1 MDASTIGRQLA
12 EATKDAMPRVQ
23 AASIHLGWVHKV
35 NGDGTIDINRGT
47 LEKPE
52 LLLGVRCTSAC
63 YGAMAGDR
71 VVYEDM
77 NHRCYATGVLARGDY
92 PGWRVAKVHTPPSG
106 CSLNAG
112 DANVTAYHPGLGLV
126 ATAISMAL
134 PGSNNPSNFTLFTC
148 ADLGLPNPKKKREFN
163 VMRGWKG
170 GSGDSMITTL
180 RCETDGRW
188 TCHTSNTQGGVMKH
202 WSGLSSHA
210 VFKLFDW

>member
-12 EATKDAMPRVQ
+12 EATKDAMPRVH

-77 NHRCYATGVLARGDY
+77 NHRCYATGVLAKSSGPAVYKVVDGVTAIKSGGVVTVSLVYAEVKLTDY
-92 PGWRVAKVHTPPSG
+92 WSTYNIGTLPVGWRPPCEVSAPIAMSEMPTTARLAVRNSG
-106 CSLNAG
+106 MVSVVNMSG
-112 DANVTAYHPGLGLV
+112 
-126 ATAISMAL
+126 TAI
-134 PGSNNPSNFTLFTC
+134 
-148 ADLGLPNPKKKREFN
+148 PKTRR
-163 VMRGWKG
+163 VYGCLTYAVG
-170 GSGDSMITTL
+170 G
-180 RCETDGRW
+180 
-188 TCHTSNTQGGVMKH
+188 
-202 WSGLSSHA
+202 
-210 VFKLFDW
+210 

>member
-77 NHRCYATGVLARGDY
+77 NHRCYATGLLANQSRQPYRLLWKGKLTST
-92 PGWRVAKVHTPPSG
+92 GQ
-106 CSLNAG
+106 
-112 DANVTAYHPGLGLV
+112 V
-126 ATAISMAL
+126 ATIPEGGL
-134 PGSNNPSNFTLFTC
+134 FTLFSLRYSDWTSSLIGLRTPSRNDNTSDRFVRFFGAYDNGRSHEMYIASFNLDETC
-148 ADLGLPNPKKKREFN
+148 TKWTYVGGCIDAFN
-163 VMRGWKG
+163 GTATGMA
-170 GSGDSMITTL
+170 GDMHIY
-180 RCETDGRW
+180 GII
-188 TCHTSNTQGGVMKH
+188 
-202 WSGLSSHA
+202 
-210 VFKLFDW
+210 